1 MGVGQ
6 YRKCISKAFAILLE
20 SVVWHMWQNVWLKLF
35 FGELA
40 FICVQTGLGS
50 IGESL
55 PDVGV
60 FGATATATAKLHIG
74 WFEQTL
80 WKREKENG
88 FGEKEKQGLKDVHCL
103 KIPGVYYHLYS
114 IQILDIFGHFGYWPK
129 SGLSLLLHTRV
140 VSFHLQQ
147 FFLFFGK
154 SKLNWCCWCYMWVAQ
169 CSSLVYPLQSSLQHK
184 LEGRGELLPGFSLAA
199 YLESCN
205 IRDSL
210 VKIAKSVSISPWLR
224 LTYRFLKIKFVSIL
238 SEKFPLKKK
247 EKKSPVRRLP
257 WKTS

>member
-1 MGVGQ
+1 
-6 YRKCISKAFAILLE
+6 
-20 SVVWHMWQNVWLKLF
+20 MWQNVWLKLF

-60 FGATATATAKLHIG
+60 FGAAATATAKLHIG

-103 KIPGVYYHLYS
+103 KIPGVYYHS
-114 IQILDIFGHFGYWPK
+114 DIRHFWTFWILTQVWFI
-129 SGLSLLLHTRV
+129 STATQV

-247 EKKSPVRRLP
+247 EKRSLP
-257 WKTS
+257 WGDYREKLHN

>member
-1 MGVGQ
+1 
-6 YRKCISKAFAILLE
+6 
-20 SVVWHMWQNVWLKLF
+20 MWQNVWLKLF

-80 WKREKENG
+80 WKRERMVLARRKSRGWRTFTVWKFQESTTTSLHSDIRH
-88 FGEKEKQGLKDVHCL
+88 FWTFW
-103 KIPGVYYHLYS
+103 
-114 IQILDIFGHFGYWPK
+114 ILTQVWFI
-129 SGLSLLLHTRV
+129 STATQV

-238 SEKFPLKKK
+238 SEKIPLKKK
-247 EKKSPVRRLP
+247 EKRSLP
-257 WKTS
+257 WGDYREKLHN